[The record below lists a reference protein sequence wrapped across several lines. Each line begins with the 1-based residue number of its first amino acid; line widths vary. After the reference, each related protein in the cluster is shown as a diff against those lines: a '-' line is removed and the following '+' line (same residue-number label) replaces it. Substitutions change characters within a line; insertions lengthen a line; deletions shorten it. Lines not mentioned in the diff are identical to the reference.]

1 MEDVQGLFLKA
12 IALRR
17 ICLVVCVVMLLFMI
31 LSKADLRTLLPSSL
45 CIGTGLFFA
54 VIAALAAIIST
65 NFTKYFIMFHHMF
78 FTNDLW
84 ILDPTTDMLINIVPE
99 GFSWILPDALL
110 FCSAPVTDPFWHLP
124 DHDTENKRR

>member
-45 CIGTGLFFA
+45 
-54 VIAALAAIIST
+54 V
-65 NFTKYFIMFHHMF
+65 
-78 FTNDLW
+78 
-84 ILDPTTDMLINIVPE
+84 
-99 GFSWILPDALL
+99 
-110 FCSAPVTDPFWHLP
+110 
-124 DHDTENKRR
+124 